1 LRGTRAGAR
10 FGEHWM
16 EAAEMGMRKIIRID
30 RDLCNGCGSCA
41 SACAEGAIEMRDG
54 RAELVK
60 DSYCDGLGACI
71 GECPTGALTIEERD
85 APEFDEHAVKAH
97 LERKASPPTG
107 PASGCPSAQA
117 RSLGRTAA
125 APSTAEAVTSQLTS
139 WPVQITLVPPAAPFL
154 AGADLLL
161 AADCT
166 PFAFADFHR
175 RFVRGRVVLVGCP
188 KLDDAASYVEKLSQ
202 IFAMNDIRSVE
213 VVYMQVPC
221 CGGLVRVAREAR
233 DRAGA
238 AIPLR
243 LTRIGLDGTI
253 QESLAE

>member
-1 LRGTRAGAR
+1 
-10 FGEHWM
+10 
-16 EAAEMGMRKIIRID
+16 MGIRKIIRID

-54 RAELVK
+54 KAELVK

-71 GECPTGALTIEERD
+71 GECPTGALTIEERE
-85 APEFDEHAVKAH
+85 APGFDEHAVKDH
-97 LERKASPPTG
+97 LERKAAVAA
-107 PASGCPSAQA
+107 PACGCPSSQA
-117 RSLGRTAA
+117 RSLGGA
-125 APSTAEAVTSQLTS
+125 APAPSAEAVPSQLTT
-139 WPVQITLVPPAAPFL
+139 WPVQITLVPPGAPFL
-154 AGADLLL
+154 SGADLLL

-188 KLDDAASYVEKLSQ
+188 KLDDAASYVEKLAQ
-202 IFAMNDIRSVE
+202 IFAMNGIRSVE

-243 LTRIGLDGTI
+243 LTRIGLDGSI
-253 QESLAE
+253 QESVAE